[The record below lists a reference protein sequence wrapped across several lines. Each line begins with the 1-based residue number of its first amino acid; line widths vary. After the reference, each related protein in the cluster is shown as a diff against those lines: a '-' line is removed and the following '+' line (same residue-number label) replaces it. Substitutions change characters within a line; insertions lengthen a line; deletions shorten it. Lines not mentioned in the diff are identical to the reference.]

1 MAKKYEIVSPSDREQ
16 VLLVELNHRVKNS
29 LQTVASVLRL
39 QEQTVDQVC
48 KLPLREAALRVSA
61 IARVHGSLYRAAEV
75 AITSTYLHD
84 IMVDLQEILA
94 MKLEE
99 DITPVQLSVDMAVPL
114 ALFMTEAVT
123 NAVKHNKLPETPR
136 IKISFGPV
144 GADRWY
150 LSVADSGQGFPAEF
164 KARFLDTTEKS
175 FGMKLMKAFATQ
187 LEGDVTFFSSGGG
200 IVRIEGPI
208 KIKQVS
214 NPVSRRKPVRRRAEK
229 G

>member
-1 MAKKYEIVSPSDREQ
+1 MAKEYEIVSPSDREQ
-16 VLLVELNHRVKNS
+16 VLLMALNHRVKNS

-39 QEQTVDQVC
+39 QEQAVDQVC
-48 KLPLREAALRVSA
+48 KEPLREAALRVSA

-136 IKISFGPV
+136 IKVSFGPV
-144 GADRWY
+144 GDDRWY

-164 KARFLDTTEKS
+164 KP
-175 FGMKLMKAFATQ
+175 G
-187 LEGDVTFFSSGGG
+187 FSTRPRSRSG
-200 IVRIEGPI
+200 
-208 KIKQVS
+208 
-214 NPVSRRKPVRRRAEK
+214 
-229 G
+229 